1 MASSSK
7 SSDSKKVVAKTTSK
21 PAAAKTSVSKSSN
34 TPVKAC
40 KPACN
45 QQTQVKSTISIPEEE
60 NPLKIDSNDKVYQ
73 ALQILLQCKN
83 ELEGIRKNTTPASKM
98 EVIPENIIE
107 SPSKESNS
115 KDNEILKVL
124 DINTN
129 LMNKM
134 LDMQYNQLKMI
145 EDIDDS
151 LSGLIDK
158 LDDTFFNS
166 YND

>member
-7 SSDSKKVVAKTTSK
+7 SSSTSKKVVTKATSK
-21 PAAAKTSVSKSSN
+21 PAAAKTTCSKTNN
-34 TPVKAC
+34 TPTKAC

-45 QQTQVKSTISIPEEE
+45 QQTEVKTTISIPEEE

-83 ELEGIRKNTTPASKM
+83 ELESIRKNTTPASKM
-98 EVIPENIIE
+98 EVIPEDIVE
-107 SPSKESNS
+107 SKS
-115 KDNEILKVL
+115 KDESEILKAL

-129 LMNKM
+129 LINKV
-134 LDMQYNQLKMI
+134 LDMQHNLLKI
-145 EDIDDS
+145 VADLDDS

-158 LDDTFFNS
+158 LDDAFFNS
-166 YND
+166 YEN